1 MSNRPTL
8 TELGFR
14 LPWYVIVQEQDNRVF
29 CVKLETTQEGKS
41 KKAYTNFI
49 AAFPDKPAME
59 EVAKRF
65 EGCDTTKMVV
75 TPLQAL
81 RFLNA
86 ALQDGIEFLT
96 FDADASLAD
105 LMNSAVS
112 VPKLIREIE
121 EYLETTPSKHVS
133 VREVLGRHDPHALS
147 CAGTAE
153 LFHWQF
159 PLFVP
164 VTAGRVFVVDIFS
177 KSHVDSGV
185 KQGCA
190 LPMFTDRDLLD
201 RYMTSE
207 KQIGEPDEIT
217 DYEELA
223 ASLGQAIHLGC
234 DDIIFDIK
242 RVERDTQVRWCT
254 KARVFFEKVALRVPQ
269 FAAQLDAFLQNLD
282 KTLDEQ
288 EGS

>member
-14 LPWYVIVQEQDNRVF
+14 LPWYVIVQAQSDKVF
-29 CVKLETTQEGKS
+29 CISLEMIQEGEG
-41 KKAYTNFI
+41 KKTNMNFI
-49 AAFPDKPAME
+49 AVFPTKAAME
-59 EVAKRF
+59 AVAKEF

-81 RFLNA
+81 QFLNA
-86 ALQDGIEFLT
+86 TLQDGMEFLT
-96 FDADASLAD
+96 FDADASLDD
-105 LMNSAVS
+105 LIN
-112 VPKLIREIE
+112 
-121 EYLETTPSKHVS
+121 
-133 VREVLGRHDPHALS
+133 PHTLS
-147 CAGTAE
+147 CAGTTE

-164 VTAGRVFVVDIFS
+164 VTNDRVFVVDIFS
-177 KSHVDSGV
+177 KGNVDSGA

-201 RYMTSE
+201 RYMASE
-207 KQIGEPDEIT
+207 KKTGEPDEIT

-234 DDIIFDIK
+234 DKVIFDIK
-242 RVERDTQVRWCT
+242 RVERNTQVRWCVRAT
-254 KARVFFEKVALRVPQ
+254 VFFEKVALRVPQ
-269 FAAQLDAFLQNLD
+269 FAAQLDSFLQNLD
-282 KTLDEQ
+282 KNLDEQ